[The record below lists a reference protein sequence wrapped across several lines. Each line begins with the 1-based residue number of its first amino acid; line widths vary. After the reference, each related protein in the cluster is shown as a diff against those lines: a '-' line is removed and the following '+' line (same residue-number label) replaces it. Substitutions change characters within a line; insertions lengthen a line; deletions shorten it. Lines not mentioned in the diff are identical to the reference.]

1 MLVRFLGV
9 ILIILI
15 LSFFSIKSSKLEF
28 ESEYPNLKVNGE
40 NALILNENVF
50 TIFSDKFTLDIEAE
64 GYLKR
69 TFEGSHSSGI
79 NKIKLE
85 KKPIRIDFS
94 KLIEMPREII
104 INGEEYNEANAVLKE
119 GINEIYLTFENFLP
133 ALSNV
138 LIDTE
143 DYFYFENDLIPVSK
157 KIDVINFSPED
168 EILVNGKLLKS
179 KGAVTLEK
187 FMNVLEILRENRT
200 IFTEVIFVNNN
211 DDEEILLEKFARKVQ
226 LNLKQKDVDI
236 FVNNKFIGNTLSYL
250 ENLKDGDSISFVKK
264 KYYREFLEYEGQKSL
279 IIDLIPKKGS
289 LRVKADQN
297 VEAVLFSNKLE
308 LTEDPIELIVGDYE
322 ITFAAEGFASETKMI
337 TINENKLTEVDISLL
352 TVREDAIRRAKRSFK
367 NSIGVN
373 LILNNPGKIIIGSGS
388 EEFRRNK
395 NEIKRKVDIKRHF
408 YLSDSLITN
417 SQFNQI
423 MGTGKSDNLPV
434 TNITWIQ
441 AAMFCNKLSKKE
453 GFKPFYIINN
463 EKLLGFDLSSRGYR
477 LPTESEWEYVI
488 GLPDKSGI
496 KQKIYPWGN
505 AEKLDESIANLSD
518 INSGNKNVISNY
530 VDEHKTLSPSDSYPK
545 TASGYYDFLGNAKE
559 WVNDFYSEEISIN
572 DTKYMPD
579 YIGPNFGKT
588 HVIKG
593 SSYQSFNLSELG
605 ISYRDDSEKGM
616 DDLGFRIARWIY

>member
-9 ILIILI
+9 MLIILI
-15 LSFFSIKSSKLEF
+15 LSFFSIKSSKLDF

-133 ALSNV
+133 TSGNV

-143 DYFYFENDLIPVSK
+143 DYFHFENDLIPVSK
-157 KIDVINFSPED
+157 KINVINFSSED
-168 EILVNGKLLKS
+168 ELLVNGKLLVS
-179 KGAVTLEK
+179 EGAVILEK
-187 FMNVLEILRENRT
+187 FINALEILRENRI
-200 IFTEVIFVNNN
+200 IFTEVIVADNN
-211 DDEEILLEKFARKVQ
+211 DDQEILLEKFARKVQ
-226 LNLKQKDVDI
+226 LNLKQKDIDI
-236 FVNNKFIGNTLSYL
+236 FVNDKFVGNTLSYL
-250 ENLKDGDSISFVKK
+250 ENLKDGDSISFAKK

-279 IIDLIPKKGS
+279 LIDLIPKKGS
-289 LRVKADQN
+289 LLVKADQN

-322 ITFAAEGFASETKMI
+322 ITFAAEGFAPETKMI

-408 YLSDSLITN
+408 YMSDSLITN
-417 SQFNQI
+417 SQFNKI

-441 AAMFCNKLSKKE
+441 AAMFCNQLSKKE

-488 GLPDKSGI
+488 GLPNKSGI

-505 AEKLDESIANLSD
+505 VEKLDESIANLSD
-518 INSGNKNVISNY
+518 IDSGNKNVISNY